1 MVRRGIGHRPRLSKD
16 ETCHV
21 AQRGG
26 GYSCTAGES
35 TQKRVRFGGA
45 RDVAVMAG
53 TSGMAK
59 RKANVVLTNEG
70 GGLALEA
77 PPVFVKTRERH
88 G

>member
-1 MVRRGIGHRPRLSKD
+1 MGRRGIGHRPRLSRD

-35 TQKRVRFGGA
+35 AQKRVRFGGT
-45 RDVAVMAG
+45 RDVAVIAG

-59 RKANVVLTNEG
+59 GKANVSLTKG
-70 GGLALEA
+70 GGLVREA